1 MDDIEAL
8 LESLYTF
15 YAKLA
20 ALRAIDGPEL
30 LLLGKTRAYKET
42 LTERKNR
49 YNVV

>member
-20 ALRAIDGPEL
+20 ALKAIDGPEL
-30 LLLGKTRAYKET
+30 LLPKGRG
-42 LTERKNR
+42 
-49 YNVV
+49 NVV